1 MSSEDEDDNDND
13 NDLAESEP
21 VEAEAPPAEKETVEV
36 RSLESR
42 RKTREQM
49 QADIEAFLSRGGRI
63 EQLEPSTSS
72 QGITAGVND
81 LSQ

>member
-1 MSSEDEDDNDND
+1 MSSEDEEDNDIV
-13 NDLAESEP
+13 ESEP
-21 VEAEAPPAEKETVEV
+21 AEAEPPPTEKELAEA

-42 RKTREQM
+42 RKAHEQM
-49 QADIEAFLSRGGRI
+49 QADIEAFLNRGGRI
-63 EQLEPSTSS
+63 EQLEPSASA

>member
-1 MSSEDEDDNDND
+1 MSSEDEEETE
-13 NDLAESEP
+13 LVESEP
-21 VEAEAPPAEKETVEV
+21 VEAEPPPSEKEVSEA

-42 RKTREQM
+42 RKAREQM
-49 QADIEAFLSRGGRI
+49 QADIEAFLHRGGRI
-63 EQLEPSTSS
+63 AQLEPSASA

>member
-1 MSSEDEDDNDND
+1 MSSEDEEDN
-13 NDLAESEP
+13 NDLVESEP
-21 VEAEAPPAEKETVEV
+21 VEAEPPPTEKELAEA

-42 RKTREQM
+42 RKMREQM
-49 QADIEAFLSRGGRI
+49 QADIEAFLNKGGRI
-63 EQLEPSTSS
+63 EQLEPSASA

>member
-1 MSSEDEDDNDND
+1 MSSEDEEDNNE
-13 NDLAESEP
+13 LVESEP
-21 VEAEAPPAEKETVEV
+21 VEAELPPTEKELAEA

-42 RKTREQM
+42 RKMREQM
-49 QADIEAFLSRGGRI
+49 QADIEAFLNKGGRI
-63 EQLEPSTSS
+63 EQLEPSASS